1 MFSCSNT
8 KKTSLEIT
16 RRISTPI
23 NHTKQKKLLLLIHIA
38 CIPKSRC
45 LLPHVHSVNSFKE
58 KQIKNNWFISSKS
71 RCSKISSIRISF
83 AISLI
88 KFSLY
93 GQKQC
98 LCFNLTIS
106 STLIY
111 SLASNSHILYIN
123 NSFIKPVLKLDAD

>member
-1 MFSCSNT
+1 MLKHKKNQPRDNKTYQYPNQPHKTEKAITSNT
-8 KKTSLEIT
+8 HCL
-16 RRISTPI
+16 
-23 NHTKQKKLLLLIHIA
+23 HTKIKMSSPPCAFI
-38 CIPKSRC
+38 RC
-45 LLPHVHSVNSFKE
+45 FKE

-88 KFSLY
+88 RFSLY

-111 SLASNSHILYIN
+111 SLASNRHILYIN

>member
-1 MFSCSNT
+1 MLKHKENQPRDNKTYQYPNQPHKTEKAITSNT
-8 KKTSLEIT
+8 HCL
-16 RRISTPI
+16 
-23 NHTKQKKLLLLIHIA
+23 HTKIKMSSPPCA
-38 CIPKSRC
+38 FTSC
-45 LLPHVHSVNSFKE
+45 FKE

>member
-1 MFSCSNT
+1 MLKHKENQPRDNKTYQYPNQPHKTEKAITSNT
-8 KKTSLEIT
+8 HCL
-16 RRISTPI
+16 
-23 NHTKQKKLLLLIHIA
+23 HTKIKMSSPPCAFKA
-38 CIPKSRC
+38 C
-45 LLPHVHSVNSFKE
+45 FKE

>member
-1 MFSCSNT
+1 MLKHKENQPRDNKTYQYPNQPHKTEKAITSNT
-8 KKTSLEIT
+8 HCL
-16 RRISTPI
+16 
-23 NHTKQKKLLLLIHIA
+23 HTKIKMSSPPCAFIY
-38 CIPKSRC
+38 
-45 LLPHVHSVNSFKE
+45 SFKE

>member
-1 MFSCSNT
+1 MLKHKENQPRDNKTYQYPNQPHKTEKAITSNT
-8 KKTSLEIT
+8 HCL
-16 RRISTPI
+16 
-23 NHTKQKKLLLLIHIA
+23 HTKIKMSSPPCA
-38 CIPKSRC
+38 FRS
-45 LLPHVHSVNSFKE
+45 SFKE

>member
-1 MFSCSNT
+1 MLKHKENQPRDNKTYQYPNQPHKTEKAITSNT
-8 KKTSLEIT
+8 HCL
-16 RRISTPI
+16 
-23 NHTKQKKLLLLIHIA
+23 HTKIKMSS
-38 CIPKSRC
+38 P
-45 LLPHVHSVNSFKE
+45 PHVHSVNSFKE

>member
-1 MFSCSNT
+1 MLKHKENQPRDNKTYQYPNQPHKTEKAITSNT
-8 KKTSLEIT
+8 HCL
-16 RRISTPI
+16 
-23 NHTKQKKLLLLIHIA
+23 HTKIKMSSPPCA
-38 CIPKSRC
+38 FNP
-45 LLPHVHSVNSFKE
+45 SFKE

>member
-1 MFSCSNT
+1 MLKHKENQPRDNKTYQYPNQPHKTEKAITSNT
-8 KKTSLEIT
+8 HCL
-16 RRISTPI
+16 
-23 NHTKQKKLLLLIHIA
+23 HTKIKMSSPPCA
-38 CIPKSRC
+38 FRY
-45 LLPHVHSVNSFKE
+45 SFKE
-58 KQIKNNWFISSKS
+58 KQIKNNWFIPSKS

-88 KFSLY
+88 RFSLY

>member
-1 MFSCSNT
+1 MLKHKENQPRDNKTYQYPNQPHKTEKAITSNT
-8 KKTSLEIT
+8 HCL
-16 RRISTPI
+16 
-23 NHTKQKKLLLLIHIA
+23 HTKIKMSSPPCA
-38 CIPKSRC
+38 F
-45 LLPHVHSVNSFKE
+45 NGSFKE

>member
-1 MFSCSNT
+1 MLKHKENQPRDNKTYQYPNQPHKTEKAITSNT
-8 KKTSLEIT
+8 HCL
-16 RRISTPI
+16 
-23 NHTKQKKLLLLIHIA
+23 HT
-38 CIPKSRC
+38 KSRC

>member
-1 MFSCSNT
+1 MLKHKENQPRDNKTYQYPNQPHKTEKAITSNT
-8 KKTSLEIT
+8 HCL
-16 RRISTPI
+16 
-23 NHTKQKKLLLLIHIA
+23 HTKIKMSSPPCAFRH
-38 CIPKSRC
+38 
-45 LLPHVHSVNSFKE
+45 SFKE

>member
-1 MFSCSNT
+1 MLKHKENQPRDNKTYQYPNQPHKTEKAITSNT
-8 KKTSLEIT
+8 HCL
-16 RRISTPI
+16 
-23 NHTKQKKLLLLIHIA
+23 HTKIKMSSPPCA
-38 CIPKSRC
+38 FNFR
-45 LLPHVHSVNSFKE
+45 FKE

>member
-1 MFSCSNT
+1 MLKHKENQPRDNKTYQYPNQPHKTEKAITSNT
-8 KKTSLEIT
+8 HCL
-16 RRISTPI
+16 
-23 NHTKQKKLLLLIHIA
+23 HTKIKM
-38 CIPKSRC
+38 SS
-45 LLPHVHSVNSFKE
+45 PHVHSVNSFKE

>member
-1 MFSCSNT
+1 MLKHKENQPRDNKTYQYPNQPHKTEKAITSNT
-8 KKTSLEIT
+8 HCL
-16 RRISTPI
+16 
-23 NHTKQKKLLLLIHIA
+23 HTKIKMSSPPCA
-38 CIPKSRC
+38 FNRC
-45 LLPHVHSVNSFKE
+45 FKE

-88 KFSLY
+88 RFSLY

>member
-1 MFSCSNT
+1 MLKHKENQPRDNKTYQYPNQPHKTEKAITSNT
-8 KKTSLEIT
+8 HCL
-16 RRISTPI
+16 
-23 NHTKQKKLLLLIHIA
+23 HTKIKMSSPPCAFSK
-38 CIPKSRC
+38 R
-45 LLPHVHSVNSFKE
+45 FKE

>member
-1 MFSCSNT
+1 MLKHKENQPRDNKTYQYPNQPHKTEKAITSNT
-8 KKTSLEIT
+8 HCL
-16 RRISTPI
+16 
-23 NHTKQKKLLLLIHIA
+23 HTKIKMSSPPCAFMI
-38 CIPKSRC
+38 C
-45 LLPHVHSVNSFKE
+45 FKE

-88 KFSLY
+88 RFSLY

>member
-1 MFSCSNT
+1 MLKHKENQPRDNKTYQYPNQPHKTEKAITSNT
-8 KKTSLEIT
+8 HCL
-16 RRISTPI
+16 
-23 NHTKQKKLLLLIHIA
+23 HTKIKMSSPPCAFK
-38 CIPKSRC
+38 R
-45 LLPHVHSVNSFKE
+45 SFKE